1 MAPLLPTSRRPM
13 AAPIFGPDFCVTIEF
28 AHIFPAP
35 HGRSIVALMTEIW
48 LRTNTRVFLLA
59 LVPPSVPALLGVL
72 LAAGA
77 TTRATQI
84 TGLVL
89 IALGMAGWTVV
100 FWQLC
105 RPRIAYRLHQGQGQ
119 LWFYLRWI
127 GVIRVPIQFVE
138 GFLLGQGPTLLPVR
152 ATENIETS
160 TLVVKLADSA
170 EAYARVEVDRALASW
185 CNHYVTVRG
194 MWCEPL
200 SLSLVNRLNAR
211 LAEVSPQMSNSQAA
225 R

>member
-1 MAPLLPTSRRPM
+1 
-13 AAPIFGPDFCVTIEF
+13 
-28 AHIFPAP
+28 
-35 HGRSIVALMTEIW
+35 
-48 LRTNTRVFLLA
+48 
-59 LVPPSVPALLGVL
+59 L

-77 TTRATQI
+77 QGRGTQI
-84 TGLVL
+84 AGLAL
-89 IALGMAGWTVV
+89 IALGVAGWAVIL
-100 FWQLC
+100 WQLL
-105 RPRIAYRLHQGQGQ
+105 RPRLAYRTDQGQGE
-119 LWFYLRWI
+119 LWFYLRWV

-138 GFLLGQGPTLLPVR
+138 GFLLGQGPTLLPVP

-170 EAYARVEVDRALASW
+170 ESYAHVDVDRALGSW

-200 SLSLVNRLNAR
+200 SLGLVNRLNAR
-211 LAEVSPQMSNSQAA
+211 LAEVSPQTSHAQAA